1 MVSGETPDHIELSL
15 DDYVEIER
23 ERGIAESS
31 ITRNLR
37 EPLACL
43 RWANRQYRL
52 KWRQIELPP
61 LRNHQKKAK
70 RPLTREDQLKLL
82 EYCLKVNDWGAATL
96 LLMLQGGCMPSE
108 VMRLRPDEDINLDAE
123 VPHIIISG
131 GDDGITKQE
140 ARKRIVPIVVGLDI
154 IRDNIDEATERL
166 SRVQEPSATIDNVN
180 YFSHI

>member
-1 MVSGETPDHIELSL
+1 MAVAKDVMVSAETPDHIELSL

-43 RWANRQYRL
+43 RCANRQYRL

-70 RPLTREDQLKLL
+70 RPLNREDQQKLL
-82 EYCLKVNDWGAATL
+82 EYCLQANDWG
-96 LLMLQGGCMPSE
+96 
-108 VMRLRPDEDINLDAE
+108 
-123 VPHIIISG
+123 
-131 GDDGITKQE
+131 
-140 ARKRIVPIVVGLDI
+140 
-154 IRDNIDEATERL
+154 
-166 SRVQEPSATIDNVN
+166 
-180 YFSHI
+180 